1 MVLKV
6 EVLGLDG
13 KKIKDISLPSTF
25 QTIYRPDLIRRA
37 VIASSANRKQPQ
49 GRDPF
54 AGTRNTAVSRG
65 SGFGRARVPRIRGG
79 GTRRVDQGAFI
90 PMVVGGRAAFPPK
103 VEKKIKE
110 KINKKER
117 KLAIKSAIAATAN
130 EPLVRLRGHQFEEG
144 VKLPIVV
151 SDELENILKTKEV
164 LKVFKNLKIY
174 PDIIRA
180 SNKKIRAGKGK
191 MRGRKYKRKK
201 SILIVISS
209 LNKNILKGARNIQG
223 VDVSFVDYLNA
234 EKLAPGG
241 HPGRLTVWTE
251 SAIKQIE

>member
-1 MVLKV
+1 METKV
-6 EVLGLDG
+6 DVLGLDG
-13 KKIKDISLPSTF
+13 KKIRDISLPSTF
-25 QTIYRPDLIRRA
+25 QTVYRPDLIRRA

-49 GRDPF
+49 GRDPL

-79 GTRRVDQGAFI
+79 GTRKVDQGAFV

-103 VEKKIKE
+103 VWKNIKE

-130 EPLVRLRGHQFEEG
+130 ETLVRLRGHQFEEG
-144 VKLPIVV
+144 LKLPIVV
-151 SDELENILKTKEV
+151 SDELEDVSKTKEIIEI
-164 LKVFKNLKIY
+164 FKNLKIY
-174 PDIIRA
+174 PDIVRA
-180 SNKKIRAGKGK
+180 STKKIRAGKGK

-209 LNKNILKGARNIQG
+209 LNKDILKGARNIQG
-223 VDVSFVDYLNA
+223 VDISYVEYLNA

-241 HPGRLTVWTE
+241 HPGRLTIWTE